1 VHMFKC
7 LSDSSSSNSSAN
19 SSNSAQK
26 QQQKVADITA
36 LECSPALDVAAIG
49 RSDGSLLLIHLR
61 KDAVLFKLSQT
72 TAVTCLR
79 WVRRITFTYITEI
92 Y

>member
-1 VHMFKC
+1 MFKC
-7 LSDSSSSNSSAN
+7 LSDSSNGNSSAN
-19 SSNSAQK
+19 SSSSNA
-26 QQQKVADITA
+26 QQQQPKLAGITA
-36 LECSPALDVAAIG
+36 LECSPALDVAAVG

-79 WVRRITFTYITEI
+79 
-92 Y
+92 

>member
-7 LSDSSSSNSSAN
+7 LSDSSSS
-19 SSNSAQK
+19 SSNAQQQQQ
-26 QQQKVADITA
+26 QQQKVAGITA
-36 LECSPALDVAAIG
+36 LECSPALDVAAVG
-49 RSDGSLLLIHLR
+49 CSNGAVLLIHLR

-79 WVRRITFTYITEI
+79 
-92 Y
+92 